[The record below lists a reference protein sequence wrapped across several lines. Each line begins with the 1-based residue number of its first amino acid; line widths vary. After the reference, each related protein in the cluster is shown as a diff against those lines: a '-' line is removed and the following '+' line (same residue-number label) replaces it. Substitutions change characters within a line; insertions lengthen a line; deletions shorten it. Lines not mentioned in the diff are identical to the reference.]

1 MPYSTDVL
9 TSVEIGPGK
18 YMGQD
23 SLGQRGSPFNPNAKR
38 NTYNGSSAERFS
50 DKRQLKNPG
59 PGSYKIN
66 ADSLLEK
73 SVFTFSK
80 RFSPSAANIYVW
92 NKVWFKV
99 NYNDHPC
106 AKGGVPSLS
115 STNANQLFQTHLT
128 EQLHFRLSTVYYLFL
143 WCVL

>member
-23 SLGQRGSPFNPNAKR
+23 LLGQRGSPFNPNAKR
-38 NTYNGSSAERFS
+38 NTYNGSSVERFS

-80 RFSPSAANIYVW
+80 RFSPSAANIYV
-92 NKVWFKV
+92 
-99 NYNDHPC
+99 
-106 AKGGVPSLS
+106 
-115 STNANQLFQTHLT
+115 
-128 EQLHFRLSTVYYLFL
+128 
-143 WCVL
+143 